1 VRYVKTAEGQSQS
14 TPNAHM
20 MNIIATR
27 LTAEDRRDL
36 ASYIQGM
43 R

>member
-1 VRYVKTAEGQSQS
+1 
-14 TPNAHM
+14 M
-20 MNIIATR
+20 MNTIASR